1 MIHHIILSQ
10 FRTFTP
16 PATQFGADNEPYMVI
31 QVNSVPLDF
40 QQLTS
45 FLYEFT
51 YPTPASREDLLMTSA
66 YLSNINN
73 GSREGFSSSHPR
85 LLLISNLSGQ
95 SIYNLDPAPDKI
107 DAVQNDIDTDLEYST
122 DRLFVLEC
130 FGKENWIVHYVTDH
144 YNPANFR
151 EYQPLS
157 MYDSDHIRIIADTVT
172 AYHDENNSLLL
183 SSYVDYLNSHFE
195 AFACTNDTET
205 LKLLALTNK
214 AISNILYRALQIAD
228 ENPTKFSL

>member
-1 MIHHIILSQ
+1 MIHHITLSQ
-10 FRTFTP
+10 LRTFTP
-16 PATQFGADNEPYMVI
+16 PATQFGTDNEPYIVL
-31 QVNSVPLDF
+31 QVNRDPMDF

-45 FLYEFT
+45 FLYEFA
-51 YPTPASREDLLMTSA
+51 YPIPASREDLLMTSA

-73 GSREGFSSSHPR
+73 GSREGFSSGHPR
-85 LLLISNLSGQ
+85 LLLISELSGQ

-122 DRLFVLEC
+122 ARLFILEC
-130 FGKENWIVHYVTDH
+130 TGKEKWTVHHVTDR
-144 YNPANFR
+144 YNPINFR
-151 EYQPLS
+151 DTPVISALART
-157 MYDSDHIRIIADTVT
+157 RILADTAT
-172 AYHDENNSLLL
+172 AYHDENDSLLL

-195 AFACTNDTET
+195 AFACTSDTET

-214 AISNILYRALQIAD
+214 AISNILYRALQTAD

>member
-1 MIHHIILSQ
+1 MIHHITLSQ
-10 FRTFTP
+10 LRTFTP

-31 QVNSVPLDF
+31 QVNRDPMDF

-45 FLYEFT
+45 FLYEFA
-51 YPTPASREDLLMTSA
+51 YPIPASREDLLMTSA

-73 GSREGFSSSHPR
+73 GSREGFSSGHPR
-85 LLLISNLSGQ
+85 LLLISKLSGQ

-122 DRLFVLEC
+122 ARLFILEC
-130 FGKENWIVHYVTDH
+130 TGKEKWTVHHVTDH
-144 YNPANFR
+144 YNPINFR
-151 EYQPLS
+151 DTPVISALART
-157 MYDSDHIRIIADTVT
+157 RILADTAT
-172 AYHDENNSLLL
+172 AYHDENDSLLL

-195 AFACTNDTET
+195 AFACTSDTET

-228 ENPTKFSL
+228 ENPTQLSL

>member
-1 MIHHIILSQ
+1 MIHHITLSQ
-10 FRTFTP
+10 LRTFTP
-16 PATQFGADNEPYMVI
+16 PATQFGANNEPYMVI
-31 QVNSVPLDF
+31 QVNRDPMDF

-45 FLYEFT
+45 FLYEFA
-51 YPTPASREDLLMTSA
+51 YPIPASHEDLLMTSA

-73 GSREGFSSSHPR
+73 GSREGFSSGHPR
-85 LLLISNLSGQ
+85 LLLISKLSGQ

-122 DRLFVLEC
+122 ARLFILEC
-130 FGKENWIVHYVTDH
+130 TGKEKWTVHHVTDR
-144 YNPANFR
+144 YNPINFR
-151 EYQPLS
+151 DTPVISALART
-157 MYDSDHIRIIADTVT
+157 RILADTAT
-172 AYHDENNSLLL
+172 AYHDETDSLLL

-195 AFACTNDTET
+195 AFACTSDTEI

>member
-1 MIHHIILSQ
+1 
-10 FRTFTP
+10 
-16 PATQFGADNEPYMVI
+16 
-31 QVNSVPLDF
+31 
-40 QQLTS
+40 
-45 FLYEFT
+45 
-51 YPTPASREDLLMTSA
+51 MTSA

-85 LLLISNLSGQ
+85 LLLISKLSDQ

-122 DRLFVLEC
+122 TRLFILEC
-130 FGKENWIVHYVTDH
+130 TGKEKWTVHHVTDR
-144 YNPANFR
+144 YNPINFR
-151 EYQPLS
+151 DTSVISALART
-157 MYDSDHIRIIADTVT
+157 RILADTAT
-172 AYHDENNSLLL
+172 AYHDENDSLLL

-195 AFACTNDTET
+195 AFACTSDTET

-228 ENPTKFSL
+228 ENPTKLSL